1 VRSRVR
7 HCKGSYDSESKIT
20 DIKDLKSKITI
31 KQRSLLFM
39 SFSVS
44 LAFFQVNLHC
54 VFLLFYMFQK
64 RTVGL

>member
-1 VRSRVR
+1 MILNKRLT
-7 HCKGSYDSESKIT
+7 H
-20 DIKDLKSKITI
+20 IKDLKSKITI
-31 KQRSLLFM
+31 KQRSLLFI
-39 SFSVS
+39 SYSVS